1 MKNWRPISL
10 INVDTKIASKAL
22 AARMENVLTSI
33 VHCNQTA
40 YVKNRYIGESIRL
53 ITDLLAYTEE
63 NSIGGILLS
72 ADFEKAFDSIEHSF
86 IFATLKSF
94 GFGAQ
99 FIQWIRTIFNST
111 ESFVINN
118 CHSTGFSHWKEKRVK
133 VTLCQ
138 HFFSS
143 CGSRHCSY
151 KFVIN
156 ETIKGIN
163 INTYQIKLSAYAD
176 DADFLASDAM
186 SLELIL
192 QTCANFQ
199 TFSSLKLNVEKCE
212 ACWIGAE
219 KDNPAK
225 PINCK
230 WVNIASEAIR
240 TLAIYNS
247 YDTDLVEKLNYLDNL
262 KPLNDVIRTWESRGL
277 SLAGKI
283 LVFKTLAVSQL
294 LYVCTFK
301 NPSTQIIES
310 LNSIQ
315 KKFIWSKKRPK
326 IKHSRLIADYKDG
339 GYKDIDIETKIS
351 SLKVK
356 WVSRL
361 LDDNF
366 HPWKIIPNLSF
377 SRVGGNKTIF
387 HFNLQ
392 LSEAC
397 LAKIKNF
404 PLLYQQLIQ
413 IWAKVSKRD
422 PTQTP
427 DPAYEICK
435 YCGITAV
442 LHVVERAY
450 IINIL

>member
-1 MKNWRPISL
+1 M
-10 INVDTKIASKAL
+10 
-22 AARMENVLTSI
+22 
-33 VHCNQTA
+33 
-40 YVKNRYIGESIRL
+40 
-53 ITDLLAYTEE
+53 
-63 NSIGGILLS
+63 
-72 ADFEKAFDSIEHSF
+72 
-86 IFATLKSF
+86 
-94 GFGAQ
+94 
-99 FIQWIRTIFNST
+99 
-111 ESFVINN
+111 
-118 CHSTGFSHWKEKRVK
+118 
-133 VTLCQ
+133 
-138 HFFSS
+138 
-143 CGSRHCSY
+143 
-151 KFVIN
+151 
-156 ETIKGIN
+156 
-163 INTYQIKLSAYAD
+163 SAYAD
-176 DADFLASDAM
+176 DANFLASDAR

-212 ACWIGAE
+212 ACCIGAE
-219 KDNPAK
+219 KDNPGK

-240 TLAIYNS
+240 TLGIYNT
-247 YDTDLVEKLNYLDNL
+247 YDTDLVEKLNFLDNL
-262 KPLNDVIRTWESRGL
+262 KPLDDVIRTWEPRGL

-283 LVFKTLAVSQL
+283 LVFKTLAVSRL

-326 IKHSRLIADYKDG
+326 IKHSTLIADYKDG

-351 SLKVK
+351 SSKVK

-366 HPWKIIPNLSF
+366 HPWKIIPNLFF

-404 PLLYQQLIQ
+404 PLFYQQLIQ
-413 IWAKVSKRD
+413 IWGKVSKRD

-435 YCGITAV
+435 EVLCNNSCITCGGKS
-442 LHVVERAY
+442 LCNQY
-450 IINIL
+450 FIIKGIMCIFDIMDENGIILK